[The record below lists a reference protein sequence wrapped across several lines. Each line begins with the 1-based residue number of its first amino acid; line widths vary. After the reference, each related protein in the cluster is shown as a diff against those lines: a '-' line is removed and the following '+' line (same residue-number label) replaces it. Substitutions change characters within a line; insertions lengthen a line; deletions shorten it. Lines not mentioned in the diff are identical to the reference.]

1 VVRWE
6 AGVAATADAAVAVPA
21 ARAIPRTAL
30 IALIRFVALREA
42 FCEVFMLGTLGEL
55 LPALARCVADG

>member
-1 VVRWE
+1 VVGWE
-6 AGVAATADAAVAVPA
+6 AGVAATADAAVAAPE

-30 IALIRFVALREA
+30 IAPTRFVAFREA

-55 LPALARCVADG
+55 LSALARCVADG